1 MSAIELKNLK
11 KYFGEVK
18 AVDGIDLKIEKGEIF
33 GFLGPNGAGKTT
45 TIRCIMDFIRPS
57 GGRIL
62 VQDNDSVRDAVQ
74 IKDLI
79 GYLPADVSLYSS
91 WTGKEHFDFV
101 QKTRGK
107 SPLLFDLIRQLDFN
121 PNIKVRTLSTGNKQ
135 KLGLILTLM
144 SDPEIIIMDEP
155 TKGLDPILQ
164 NQIKNILK
172 KCKERGRTIF
182 LSSHALSE
190 VEEICDRVAVI
201 KQGKIVKIG
210 QVHELSEIRVHNVR
224 AYFKSK
230 PKTSDFKLSNVEI
243 ISEID
248 NSILLKVQG
257 DINPLLQKLA
267 KYDLK
272 DIEIAHISLEELF
285 LEFYK

>member
-1 MSAIELKNLK
+1 MPALELKNLK
-11 KYFGEVK
+11 KHFGGIK
-18 AVDGIDLKIEKGEIF
+18 AVDGIDLSIEKGEIF

-45 TIRCIMDFIRPS
+45 TIRCIMDFIRPT
-57 GGRIL
+57 GGKIL
-62 VQDNDSVRDAVQ
+62 VQGKDSINDTVQ
-74 IKDLI
+74 IKDNI
-79 GYLPADVSLYSS
+79 GYLPADISVYGT

-101 QKTRGK
+101 QSTKGK
-107 SPLLFDLIRQLDFN
+107 SPLLFDLIRQLDFD
-121 PNIKVRTLSTGNKQ
+121 PKMQARFLSTGNKQ

-164 NQIKNILK
+164 NEIKKILV

-182 LSSHALSE
+182 LSSHVLSE

-201 KQGKIVKIG
+201 KQGKIVKMG
-210 QVHELSEIRVHNVR
+210 QVHELNEMRLHNVH
-224 AYFKSK
+224 AYFKERPNK
-230 PKTSDFKLSNVEI
+230 NDFEIDNVEI
-243 ISEID
+243 TNEID
-248 NSILLKVQG
+248 NSILFKVRG